1 MPNPEH
7 RLPPHTGVILVAA
20 GTGSRFGQDKM
31 WVSLHGAPLIRWSLK
46 TCLDAGPAA
55 LVLVHSGDSAPFAAL
70 DARDYRC
77 VAGGA
82 TRRQSV
88 LAGLAALPAEI
99 DQLLIHDAARPGL
112 PPSLLHQIRAA
123 LSTAKAALPT
133 LPLQDTIRQ
142 IRPSCTLDRS
152 NLCAAQTPQG
162 FDRAVLEAA
171 LASSAHDQSDEIQ
184 AVEALGHA
192 PSLIRGSAANRKV
205 THPQDLDL
213 VAALM
218 RPQRISL
225 TGLGFDV
232 HRFCRPGEHPGREL
246 VLGGLPIPGA
256 PPLAGHSDADV
267 LLHAL
272 CDAIYG
278 ALGNGDI
285 GQHFPPSEAQW
296 RDQDSSLF
304 LSHALGQV
312 QARGGSL
319 IHMDTTLICETPKLA
334 PWSGPMKQR
343 LAALTHLPPERIG
356 LKATTTEGL
365 GFAGRKEGI
374 AAQAVVT
381 LELPA

>member
-1 MPNPEH
+1 M
-7 RLPPHTGVILVAA
+7 ILVAA

-31 WVSLHGAPLIRWSLK
+31 WVSLHGAPLVHWSLK

-55 LVLVHSGDSAPFAAL
+55 LVLVHSGDRAPFAAL

-88 LAGLAALPAEI
+88 LAGLAALPEEI
-99 DQLLIHDAARPGL
+99 DQVLIHDAARPGL
-112 PPSLLHQIRAA
+112 PSSILHRVRAA
-123 LSTAKAALPT
+123 LKTAKAALPT

-142 IRPSCTLDRS
+142 VSPSQTLDRS

-171 LASSAHDQSDEIQ
+171 LADSINTQSDEVQ

-192 PSLIRGSAANRKV
+192 PRLIRGSLVNRKV
-205 THPQDLDL
+205 TYPQDLHL

-218 RPQRISL
+218 RPLRVTL

-232 HRFCRPGEHPGREL
+232 HRFCHPGEHPGRAL
-246 VLGGLPIPGA
+246 VLGGLTIPGA

-272 CDAIYG
+272 CDGVYG

-285 GQHFPPSEAQW
+285 GQHFPPSEVQW
-296 RDQDSSLF
+296 RDQDSCLF
-304 LSHALGQV
+304 LDHALGLV
-312 QARGGSL
+312 QARGGRL
-319 IHMDTTLICETPKLA
+319 IHMDMTLICETPKLA
-334 PWSGPMKQR
+334 PWSGPMKRR
-343 LAALTHLPPERIG
+343 LADLTRLPLERIG
-356 LKATTTEGL
+356 LKSTTTEGL
-365 GFAGRKEGI
+365 GFTGRKEGI